1 MREHKCNYLRHF
13 QYVSHMSSD
22 VLWGIHCDN
31 RDVDFLGT
39 STISIAWG
47 ELGDL
52 SEIANDRAAFKERV
66 AQVYP
71 DESVGTTDS
80 WAGVL
85 FRFVHEMKVG
95 DYVVYSRKAD
105 KSFSVGRI
113 SGNYEYSTAAEWNP
127 NVRAVEWLRTAE
139 SREAFSDRARS
150 EMASMMTLFQ
160 PTTTAPEFIQFIET
174 GEHTEQVDSAPIPT
188 DVEDDGSARALEAL
202 LPAEFSDD
210 LVSVMVE
217 SILHSAAVAP
227 NAWAL
232 TLVTDGNTVRLNV
245 GSTQVWHL
253 REGAVFIEVL
263 DAAVD
268 SEVLAQLSADGRV
281 EKWSEGGAHSA
292 VEVAGESIATDWPE
306 LRAAHF
312 ERIEQLAPSS
322 PTGTTPHWQ
331 SHRPALVDALAGLV
345 GDELPQPTYAA
356 TGITFMSG
364 GRIAFANALLREL
377 STTGPAVLSELLARD
392 NAAELL
398 KADTVSV
405 PRRHAI
411 SLMRLCRELGLVRGG
426 SQRLELTEQGRSYVE
441 AGDPDDVWDLTELQ
455 ATIVRSQIQEQAS
468 SQPGVGI
475 CGTAVLAL
483 SLWSTADAPA
493 SLSLKDYGRA
503 LAVVGNGTSWK
514 KPSTHGAQ
522 GSAYTI
528 LLKDAGLLNDDRALT
543 NDGQELLRAVDV
555 PPHASLE
562 DALHGG
568 ADHVGIDDQAG
579 AAVWW
584 VNQGDTY
591 QDSVDEGLLWAP
603 KLNTRGTPEGHW
615 TRLTEAQVG
624 DLVVQYSNGAIRAV
638 ATVRKAAEDRER
650 PDFASNS
657 ELWNT
662 DGWGVEIESREL
674 EGALMLADIPSAL
687 RTAAAGPFTYG
698 GSVKQGYFF
707 PVSPECVN
715 GLAARFPQLGFA
727 AGELTSSATTPA
739 PKPTLG
745 EVVALIQGGGLRLSE
760 QTIRRYHLSIETRGF
775 VILAG
780 LSGSGKTQLAKQY
793 SDALGAKTLLVPVAP
808 NWTANEDLLGYVN
821 PMDGEYVDTE
831 FSRFLSEASTEFQSA
846 SAEGREPLDYHL
858 ILDEMNLA
866 RVEYY
871 FAKFLSAMELT
882 RGSELPSIELGGE
895 HVQLTPN
902 LKFIGTVNVDET
914 THGFADKVYD
924 RAQLIEIPVDRDQI
938 AEHLGDRPYR
948 NMLLELYDVLLD
960 VAPFA
965 YRVLDNIG
973 NYVDAATESGVS
985 WQDATDEQILQKIL
999 PKVKGTDPRTG
1010 VALLAVIDFTNEGFP
1025 LSNAK
1030 ARQMSDAFRDHGFV
1044 SFF

>member
-1 MREHKCNYLRHF
+1 
-13 QYVSHMSSD
+13 MSSD

-52 SEIANDRAAFKERV
+52 SEIANDRAAFKERA
-66 AQVYP
+66 AQAYP
-71 DESVGTTDS
+71 DESVGTTGS

-113 SGNYEYSTAAEWNP
+113 SGDYEYRSAAEWNP

-139 SREAFSDRARS
+139 PREAFSDRARS

-160 PTTTAPEFIQFIET
+160 PTTTAPEFVQFIET
-174 GEHTEQVDSAPIPT
+174 GEHTEKVDSAPMPT

-253 REGAVFIEVL
+253 RERAVFIEVL

-292 VEVAGESIATDWPE
+292 IEVAGESIATDWPA

-322 PTGTTPHWQ
+322 PTGGTPHWQ
-331 SHRPALVDALAGLV
+331 SHRPALVDALAGLS
-345 GDELPQPTYAA
+345 GAELPQPTYAA
-356 TGITFMSG
+356 TGISFMSG
-364 GRIAFANALLREL
+364 GRIASANALLREL
-377 STTGPAVLSELLARD
+377 SIAGPTVLSELLARD
-392 NAAELL
+392 NAAELF
-398 KADTVSV
+398 KADTESVS
-405 PRRHAI
+405 RRHAI
-411 SLMRLCRELGLVRGG
+411 ALMRLCRELGLVHGG
-426 SQRLELTEQGRSYVE
+426 AQNLELTDQGRSYVA
-441 AGDPDDVWDLTELQ
+441 AGDPDNVWDLTELQ
-455 ATIVRSQIQEQAS
+455 STIVRSQIQEQAL
-468 SQPGVGI
+468 SQSGVGI

-483 SLWSTADAPA
+483 SLWSTVETPA
-493 SLSLKDYGRA
+493 SVSLSDYGRA
-503 LAVVGNGTSWK
+503 LAIVGNGTSWK
-514 KPSTHGAQ
+514 KAATHGAQ

-528 LLKDAGLLNDDRALT
+528 FLKDAGLLNDDRSLT
-543 NDGQELLRAVDV
+543 RDGEGLLREVDI
-555 PPHASLE
+555 PSHASLA
-562 DALHGG
+562 DALQYGTDP
-568 ADHVGIDDQAG
+568 ADINDQAL

-591 QDSVDEGLLWAP
+591 KDSVDEGLLWAP
-603 KLNTRGTPEGHW
+603 KVNTRGTTEGHW

-638 ATVRKAAEDRER
+638 ATVQQAAEDRER

-657 ELWNT
+657 ESWNT
-662 DGWGVEIESREL
+662 DGWGVGIDSREL
-674 EGALMLADIPSAL
+674 EAALMLAEIPSAL
-687 RTAAAGPFTYG
+687 RTAAAGPFTYD

-715 GLAARFPQLGFA
+715 GLAARFPQLGFV
-727 AGELTSSATTPA
+727 AGATTTSATPRA
-739 PKPTLG
+739 PKPALD
-745 EVVALIQGGGLRLSE
+745 EIVSLIQGGGLRLSE

-793 SDALGAKTLLVPVAP
+793 SDAVRAKMLLVPVAP
-808 NWTANEDLLGYVN
+808 NWTANEDLLGYLN

-831 FSRFLSEASTEFQSA
+831 FSRFLSKASAEFQSA
-846 SAEGREPLDYHL
+846 RDEDREPLDYHL

-871 FAKFLSAMELT
+871 FAKFLSAMELIS
-882 RGSELPSIELGGE
+882 GPEPPSIELGGE
-895 HVQLTPN
+895 QVQLTPN

-924 RAQLIEIPVDRDQI
+924 RAQLIEIPVDRDQV
-938 AEHLGDRPYR
+938 AEHVGDRPYR
-948 NMLLELYDVLLD
+948 TMLLDLYDALLD

-965 YRVLDNIG
+965 YRVLDNIS
-973 NYVDAATESGVS
+973 NYVDAAAEAGVS
-985 WQDATDEQILQKIL
+985 WQDATDEQILQKVL
-999 PKVKGTDPRTG
+999 PKVKGTAPRVG
-1010 VALLAVIDFTNEGFP
+1010 AALSEVVKLTDEGFP

>member
-1 MREHKCNYLRHF
+1 MPDET
-13 QYVSHMSSD
+13 V
-22 VLWGIHCDN
+22 WGIHSDN
-31 RDVDFLGT
+31 SEVDFIA
-39 STISIAWG
+39 SSEISIGWH
-47 ELGDL
+47 ELGDPRNVG
-52 SEIANDRAAFKERV
+52 NDREALKALLAEKYPEAKSAAI
-66 AQVYP
+66 P
-71 DESVGTTDS
+71 G
-80 WAGVL
+80 WAGML
-85 FRFVHEMKVG
+85 IRFIYEMQPG
-95 DYVVYSRKAD
+95 DLVVYSGKAD
-105 KSFSVGRI
+105 ESFNIGRI
-113 SGNYEYSTAAEWNP
+113 TGEYEYRDSGDGNP
-127 NVRAVEWLRTAE
+127 SVRAVEWLKLGEPRA
-139 SREAFSDRARS
+139 AFSGAARTPMRS
-150 EMASMMTLFQ
+150 SLTLFKL
-160 PTTTAPEFIQFIET
+160 PATADEFRVFLET
-174 GEHTEQVDSAPIPT
+174 GTHSQPAAETEPGI
-188 DVEDDGSARALEAL
+188 
-202 LPAEFSDD
+202 SDLD
-210 LVSVMVE
+210 PE
-217 SILHSAAVAP
+217 GDEAAVSSMIASEHLNDFGAVLVASIRHMNAIAP
-227 NAWAL
+227 NAWSM
-232 TLVTDGNTVRLNV
+232 TLVDNGSTIRLN
-245 GSTQVWHL
+245 L
-253 REGAVFIEVL
+253 RNSQAWTLRSGVIGLEVTDSVVPSDLL
-263 DAAVD
+263 D
-268 SEVLAQLSADGRV
+268 QLRSDDLIT
-281 EKWSEGGAHSA
+281 KWSVDPRTSNVTMDEPRISA
-292 VEVAGESIATDWPE
+292 YWPA
-306 LRAAHF
+306 LRDAHF
-312 ERIEQLAPSS
+312 DYLDDLAPADSS
-322 PTGTTPHWQ
+322 GGTPHWRW
-331 SHRPALVDALAGLV
+331 HRPGLVDALSDLV
-345 GDELPQPTYAA
+345 GEQLPQPTYATKSVA
-356 TGITFMSG
+356 FMYG
-364 GRIAFANALLREL
+364 GRVGGTHGLLSAIGSQGPVKLDALLNGE
-377 STTGPAVLSELLARD
+377 AASELFKPD
-392 NAAELL
+392 N
-398 KADTVSV
+398 DHVST
-405 PRRHAI
+405 AMASALI
-411 SLMRLCRELGLVRGG
+411 RLTRELGLVGA
-426 SQRLELTEQGRSYVE
+426 SN
-441 AGDPDDVWDLTELQ
+441 ELQ
-455 ATIVRSQIQEQAS
+455 LTKQGTQYVAEIDATDLWQLTDGQMKLLRAVIQDHAIGS
-468 SQPGVGI
+468 SGGGI
-475 CGTAVLAL
+475 CGGAALAL
-483 SLWSTADAPA
+483 SLWRSVDEPHSVTLEDF
-493 SLSLKDYGRA
+493 GRA
-503 LAVVGNGTSWK
+503 LAVVGNGTTWK
-514 KPSTHGAQ
+514 KKSTFRVQGA
-522 GSAYTI
+522 AYTN
-528 LLKDAGLLNDDRALT
+528 LLKDVGLLSDDRVVTPEGEALL
-543 NDGQELLRAVDV
+543 NQVDL
-555 PPHASLE
+555 PPHDSLTEALKPAASAPAVSGE
-562 DALHGG
+562 P
-568 ADHVGIDDQAG
+568 QST
-579 AAVWW
+579 VWW

-591 QDSVDEGLLWAP
+591 KDSVDEGLLWAP

-793 SDALGAKTLLVPVAP
+793 ADALGAKTLLVPVAP

-1010 VALLAVIDFTNEGFP
+1010 VALLAVIELTNEGFP